1 MRKVGNIS
9 KCKDE
14 IVVNTLFH
22 KQTRKFRKHQ
32 PRKRRRK
39 IEVTNLTESLE
50 KLLDN
55 YKSCHFCFSIRS
67 LIFSLPRKCMITL
80 WSIVNNWVT
89 THDVPD
95 CIVVLVKDLIAF
107 RKRTSPMV
115 TDDVVKGSKKVGSF
129 MTVRYHN
136 KGIEMLEL
144 PKILHTKSVM
154 NTIPQFLLSNRKPP
168 RVSYSY
174 TKTIASRVFNQ
185 KKVVEEL
192 LDFNSGTEDMQ
203 CDCSTCKYCY
213 EPAGHVVTGDLS
225 IIRDAKL
232 RALVEKG
239 PSFLESRIPLIGR

>member
-1 MRKVGNIS
+1 
-9 KCKDE
+9 
-14 IVVNTLFH
+14 
-22 KQTRKFRKHQ
+22 
-32 PRKRRRK
+32 
-39 IEVTNLTESLE
+39 
-50 KLLDN
+50 
-55 YKSCHFCFSIRS
+55 
-67 LIFSLPRKCMITL
+67 MITL

-95 CIVVLVKDLIAF
+95 HIVVLVKDLIAF

-115 TDDVVKGSKKVGSF
+115 TDDVVKGSKKVGGF

-144 PKILHTKSVM
+144 PKILHSKSVM
-154 NTIPQFLLSNRKPP
+154 NTIPQFLSNRKPP

-185 KKVVEEL
+185 KKVVEK
-192 LDFNSGTEDMQ
+192 LDFDSGTEDMQ

-239 PSFLESRIPLIGR
+239 PSFREQN